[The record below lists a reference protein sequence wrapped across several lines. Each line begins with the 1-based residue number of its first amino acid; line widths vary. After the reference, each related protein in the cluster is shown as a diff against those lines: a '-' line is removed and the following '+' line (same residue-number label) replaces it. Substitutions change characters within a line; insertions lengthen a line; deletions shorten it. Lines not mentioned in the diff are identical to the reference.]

1 MEKETVML
9 IGADMITIDY
19 DNKSAVKMHNPMAY
33 LLADPDRDWQKTGEK
48 MLIKMGYKIVGNET
62 IQGKNCAVWQH
73 GKQKL
78 WLWKGITLKS
88 VEKVGGKKTI
98 ETAVDVKTNVEIPAS
113 AFEVPEGY
121 ELENLLTP
129 LILDENITD
138 VERENY
144 QSGGRTWESI
154 QMEIPDVALILE
166 DDRSFGPVT
175 LSISQDQGVY
185 SLEQTI
191 DLAESNISIPGV
203 NLLDLTGAG
212 YTVKLSTPQIID
224 TNGILEEAGT
234 SVWEVSVSELVQE
247 AETVYLQADYV
258 LEPYEGTFI
267 PWETFFPYVVIG
279 FLVAGFLALLIVII
293 VNTRGKR
300 EKKREVHF

>member
-1 MEKETVML
+1 ML
-9 IGADMITIDY
+9 ITE
-19 DNKSAVKMHNPMAY
+19 KSSFVINRYTM
-33 LLADPDRDWQKTGEK
+33 
-48 MLIKMGYKIVGNET
+48 
-62 IQGKNCAVWQH
+62 
-73 GKQKL
+73 
-78 WLWKGITLKS
+78 
-88 VEKVGGKKTI
+88 KKTVTVQRFI
-98 ETAVDVKTNVEIPAS
+98 LLVTAFVSLLLLSGCVTLLQEMTIRQDGSGTLRFTLGVDTDVYPQFQEMI
-113 AFEVPEGY
+113 PEGY

-258 LEPYEGTFI
+258 LEPYEGVFI

-279 FLVAGFLALLIVII
+279 FLVAGFLAILIVII